1 MPDFAAYAAG
11 LNIDV
16 FEHATMKEHTTFR
29 IGGAADVLYNVHN
42 AASFAT
48 LLSRLQTD
56 DIPVQLI
63 GAGSNL
69 LVADEGLR
77 GAVVRFDSRKAA
89 IEQLDAVTLR
99 CDAGVMLAKLSR
111 TAQQCG
117 LTGLEFACGIPGST
131 GGAVYMNAGAY
142 GGEMVQVVK
151 TADILTA
158 DGERVTL
165 TNDELAL
172 SYRHS
177 ALMESGGVVLSVT
190 LSLAEGD
197 CDAIRDK
204 MTELL
209 TARREKQPLEYPSAG
224 SFFKRPTGYF
234 AGKLID
240 DCGLRGYRVGDAQV
254 SEKHAGFVVNRG
266 NATCDEVRRL
276 EQDVRTRVYEAF
288 GVTMSP
294 EVRLLGTQWLE

>member
-1 MPDFAAYAAG
+1 MPTYASYANG
-11 LNIDV
+11 LHADV
-16 FEHATMKEHTTFR
+16 LEHASMKDYTTFR
-29 IGGAADVLYNVHN
+29 IGGTADVLYNVHD
-42 AASFAT
+42 ASSFAV
-48 LLSRLQTD
+48 LLQRLQADGVPT
-56 DIPVQLI
+56 QLI

-77 GAVVRFDSRKAA
+77 GAVIRFDSRKAA

-111 TAQQCG
+111 TAQQLA

-142 GGEMVQVVK
+142 GGEMVQIVK
-151 TADILTA
+151 SADILTA
-158 DGERVTL
+158 SGERMTL

-177 ALMESGGVVLSVT
+177 ALMESGGIVLSVT
-190 LSLAEGD
+190 LTLAEGERN
-197 CDAIRDK
+197 AIHDR
-204 MTELL
+204 MAELL
-209 TARREKQPLEYPSAG
+209 TARRDKQPLEYPSAG

-254 SEKHAGFVVNRG
+254 SEKHAGFVINRG
-266 NATCDEVRRL
+266 DATCEQVRRL
-276 EQDVRTRVYEAF
+276 EQDVRNRVYDTF

-294 EVRLLGTQWLE
+294 EVRLLGTQWYE

>member
-1 MPDFAAYAAG
+1 MSNFASYTHG
-11 LNIDV
+11 LSVDV
-16 FEHATMKEHTTFR
+16 FEHTPMKEHTTFR
-29 IGGAADVLYNVHN
+29 IGGEADVLYNVLDS
-42 AASFAT
+42 ASFT
-48 LLSRLQTD
+48 ELLRRLRND
-56 DIPVQLI
+56 GIPCQLI

-77 GAVVRFDSRKAA
+77 GAVIRFDAHKAT
-89 IEQLDAVTLR
+89 IEQLDETTLR

-111 TAQQCG
+111 VAQQRG
-117 LTGLEFACGIPGST
+117 LTGLEFACGIPGSV

-142 GGEMVQVVK
+142 GGEMIDIVTTAQVLLPNGNCV
-151 TADILTA
+151 TMSAADLK
-158 DGERVTL
+158 
-165 TNDELAL
+165 L

-177 ALMESGGVVLSVT
+177 ALMESGGIVLSVT
-190 LSLAEGD
+190 VRLAQGD
-197 CDAIRDK
+197 PDAIHNK
-204 MTELL
+204 MAELL

-254 SEKHAGFVVNRG
+254 SEKHAGFVINRG
-266 NATCDEVRRL
+266 DATCEQIKQL
-276 EQDVRTRVYEAF
+276 EKDVRTRVYETF

-294 EVRLLGTQWLE
+294 EVRLLGTTWFE